1 MLTVFYSPDEA
12 KKKALDP
19 HTEFIVDH
27 WPYNKDE
34 LVKLLSMLFEWKAAH
49 KGREVLMMGGDI
61 HVGVEST
68 IKDNKTNDVIR
79 HVTTSPLTNHVC
91 KFFPARSGSIDE
103 RFSYEHTA
111 GTFR

>member
-1 MLTVFYSPDEA
+1 
-12 KKKALDP
+12 LDP

-34 LVKLLSMLFEWKAAH
+34 LVKLLTHLFDWKAAN
-49 KGREVLMMGGDI
+49 KGREVVMMGGDI
-61 HVGVEST
+61 HVGVESS
-68 IKDNKTNDVIR
+68 IKDKKTNTVIR

-91 KFFPARSGSIDE
+91 KFFPARTGSIDE

-111 GTFR
+111 GKYLILTLKVEV